1 MVYKID
7 RFKFSDE
14 TIQNF
19 DRVGITPKDVQFWI
33 EDGRKNNVP
42 DEGIQRFIT
51 DKYNELNKTEEK
63 QRGRNLGGALRFVAQ
78 QVPIIGSRTDELE
91 ANIRADEQ
99 GVKDYLAS
107 LSEEEKQKMRADK
120 DYAVKK
126 IKERPESFRE
136 EAYQKMLKN
145 ARESYQGAERAFYE
159 NTAKGNW
166 FDRNIG
172 KYAPAGI
179 AIAGNVPITVATG
192 GANLLPSVS
201 ALQGAIDWSGQGED
215 AEQKAILGGIGGGLS
230 YILPA
235 GLNKLFPT
243 KSVTQSTV
251 NKYASGKLLGAKNPY
266 ETVVAKTIKTGEEPV
281 AVIAKESTRG
291 TEPAILK
298 NLQKALK
305 GNDAQAKLVYDSA
318 VKNVDYARNAGGFTK
333 YIKDRLPKNLSE
345 KVSDNLSKG
354 FAKLED
360 LFEGVSAN
368 GDILVKENL
377 PNMIDSVIN
386 EVMRGASA
394 TERSAVKSAA
404 TKAFAE
410 RHISKEISKKLIP
423 QDMIGNIGNQASMIR
438 PDRIITRPVSN
449 LLNRGTL
456 NTLQGKSIIGKQPS
470 DVARTIVDALL
481 KQGVQ

>member
-99 GVKDYLAS
+99 GIKEYLSS

-215 AEQKAILGGIGGGLS
+215 AEQKAILGGIGGGVS

-251 NKYASGKLLGAKNPY
+251 NKYASGKLLGAKKPY

-291 TEPAILK
+291 TQPAIMK
-298 NLQKALK
+298 NLQMALK

-318 VKNVDYARNAGGFTK
+318 VKNVDYEGGFIK
-333 YIKDRLPKNLSE
+333 YIRDRLPSNLSD
-345 KVSDNLSKG
+345 KVKKTLSS
-354 FAKLED
+354 
-360 LFEGVSAN
+360 LFDKAEQAMYNMTDEGDVLVRN
-368 GDILVKENL
+368 DIREVV
-377 PNMIDSVIN
+377 DSVVN
-386 EVMRGASA
+386 QGMKGASIA
-394 TERSAVKSAA
+394 EKQAVKDSAVK
-404 TKAFAE
+404 AFSE
-410 RHISKEISKKLIP
+410 RAVALNVRNKLIP
-423 QDMIGNIGNQASMIR
+423 QNMIGNIGNQVSMIR

-456 NTLQGKSIIGKQPS
+456 NTLQGKSIIGKQPN

>member
-1 MVYKID
+1 MTYKID
-7 RFKFSDE
+7 RFKFSDD

-19 DRVGITPKDVQFWI
+19 DRVGIKPQDVQFWI
-33 EDGRKNNVP
+33 EDGRKNGVP

-51 DKYNELNKTEEK
+51 DRYNELNKTEEK

-78 QVPIIGSRTDELE
+78 QVPIIGSRADELE
-91 ANIRADEQ
+91 ASIRADEQ

-107 LSEEEKQKMRADK
+107 LSEQEKQKMRSDK

-126 IKERPESFRE
+126 IKERPESFKE
-136 EAYQKMLKN
+136 EAYSKMLKN
-145 ARESYQGAERAFYE
+145 AQESYQGAERAFDE

-179 AIAGNVPITVATG
+179 AIAGNVPVTVATG

-201 ALQGAIDWSGQGED
+201 ALQGAVEWSGKGED

-251 NKYASGKLLGAKNPY
+251 NKYASDKLLGAKKPY
-266 ETVVAKTIKTGEEPV
+266 ETVVAKTIKTGKDPV
-281 AVIAKESTRG
+281 AVIAEESTRG
-291 TEPAILK
+291 TQPAIIK

-305 GNDAQAKLVYDSA
+305 GNDAQAKVVYESA
-318 VKNVDYARNAGGFTK
+318 VKNVDYARNSGGFVK
-333 YIKDRLPKNLSE
+333 YIKDRLPSNLSE
-345 KVSDNLSKG
+345 KTKDTLSRLFDNAEKTMYNMTG
-354 FAKLED
+354 
-360 LFEGVSAN
+360 EGDVLVRN
-368 GDILVKENL
+368 DIREVV
-377 PNMIDSVIN
+377 DSVIN
-386 EVMRGASA
+386 QGMKGASVA
-394 TERSAVKSAA
+394 EKQAVKDAA
-404 TKAFAE
+404 VKAFAE
-410 RHISKEISKKLIP
+410 RGVSLSITNKLVP
-423 QDMIGNIGNQASMIR
+423 QNMIGNLGNQTSMIR
-438 PDRIITRPVSN
+438 PDRIITRPLSN

-470 DVARTIVDALL
+470 DVARTIVDALI